1 MASLVT
7 CLQKIGKKLINSSRH
22 VLANIVVTYS
32 LSEEDST
39 GPLALAVSE
48 DVPFVVVGISAI
60 LILRIRI

>member
-1 MASLVT
+1 
-7 CLQKIGKKLINSSRH
+7 

-32 LSEEDST
+32 FSEEDST

-60 LILRIRI
+60 LFLRIGI